1 MTFRLTGRV
10 SALIAG
16 AALALGVS
24 GAQAQDFP
32 TRAITIIVPYSPG
45 STDTMARTLAEE
57 MSKDLGQPVV
67 VETKPGA
74 GGTVG
79 GAAVASADPDGYTLL
94 FAVSSV
100 QTVAPHQRDLPYGFD
115 ALAPVAR
122 VAVGPNMMAG
132 RAGAPFKTIE
142 ELVAYAKENPGK
154 VSYGSAGTGGATH
167 IAAEAFA
174 RAAGIELFH
183 IPFNGVT
190 PAVAATVAGDVDIV
204 LGFASA
210 LLPQAEA
217 GKLVALAQLS
227 DERTA
232 VAPDV
237 PTLKESGVDLAL
249 PPNTGIWAPAGTPE
263 DVIAKLSAAAG
274 KAAASDSFQT
284 FAKNGLIAV
293 DYADAATFTEVLKAE
308 DAFFAELLPTL
319 KME

>member
-1 MTFRLTGRV
+1 MKAKLTT
-10 SALIAG
+10 LLAG
-16 AALALGVS
+16 AALAFGVS
-24 GAQAQDFP
+24 TAAAQDYP
-32 TRAITIIVPYSPG
+32 ARSITIVVPYSPG
-45 STDTMARTLAEE
+45 STDTMARTLAEG
-57 MSKDLGQPVV
+57 MSQELGQPVV
-67 VETKPGA
+67 VETRPGA

-100 QTVAPHQRDLPYGFD
+100 QTVAPHQRELPYGFD
-115 ALAPVAR
+115 DLAPVAR
-122 VAVGPNMMAG
+122 VAVGPNMIAA
-132 RAGAPFKTIE
+132 RTGAPFKSIE

-190 PAVAATVAGDVDIV
+190 PAVASTIAGDVDIV

-210 LLPQAEA
+210 ILPQHEG

-227 DERTA
+227 NERTS
-232 VAPDV
+232 VAPNI

-249 PPNTGIWAPAGTPE
+249 PPNVGMWAPAGTPKAA
-263 DVIAKLSAAAG
+263 IAKLSAAVE
-274 KAAASDSFQT
+274 KAAASDMFQT
-284 FAKNGLIAV
+284 FAKSGLTAV
-293 DYADAATFTEVLKAE
+293 DYANSDAFTEVLKAE
-308 DAFFAELLPTL
+308 NAFFAELLPTL
-319 KME
+319 KLD